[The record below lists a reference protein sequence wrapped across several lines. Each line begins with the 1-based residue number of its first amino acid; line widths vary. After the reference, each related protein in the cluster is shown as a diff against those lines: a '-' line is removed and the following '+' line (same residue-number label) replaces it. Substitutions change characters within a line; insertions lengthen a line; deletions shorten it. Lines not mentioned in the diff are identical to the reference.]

1 MPVRKLLCLATFLI
15 LGSGTVKHF
24 SSRVGHAAVLALAA
38 SSLAGCGANI
48 GNMASSN
55 DITGY
60 EAANYF
66 SPVGYSVAQTSD
78 GHFRITTVAT
88 VATPKDRVEKIASA
102 RAAEYGAESQK
113 KFFLATPARLSIR
126 CGKTEKIEK
135 GQKIAVTP
143 HDYAVA
149 EVDVVYADTAVDPSY
164 LATKGS
170 ADALKAELQSQVVAS
185 DASSNFATEAS
196 AQCKR

>member
-1 MPVRKLLCLATFLI
+1 MKGLSSTASCAT
-15 LGSGTVKHF
+15 
-24 SSRVGHAAVLALAA
+24 ALAFA
-38 SSLAGCGANI
+38 AFGLAGCGANLA
-48 GNMASSN
+48 NVASGG

-66 SPVGYSVAQTSD
+66 SPVGYSVTQTSD

-88 VATPKDRVEKIASA
+88 VATPKDRVEKIAQA
-102 RAAEYGAESQK
+102 RAAEYGNEASK
-113 KFFLATPARLSIR
+113 KFYQAQPARLSIR

-135 GQKIAVTP
+135 GQKIAVAP

-149 EVDVVYADTAVDPSY
+149 EVDVIYADTAVDPSY
-164 LATKGS
+164 RATKDT
-170 ADALKAELQSQVVAS
+170 AETLKAELQSQVVAG
-185 DASSNFATEAS
+185 DAQSGFGPEAL